1 MLREGFDIRVKTS
14 QIVQNQLP
22 RFIGEENTNF
32 VEFLTQY
39 YLSQEFQ
46 GGPTDILDNLDQYLN
61 LDILTEDIVSRTY
74 SLTQSVNYGDEEI
87 YVDSTLGF
95 PDEYGLLKINNEII
109 SYKEKTATSFS
120 GCLRGFSGI
129 EAYEE
134 GNYGTELVF
143 KSTEIDKHQSGD
155 TVENL
160 SNVFLKQFY
169 KKIKG
174 FLTPE
179 LENLKFVDGL
189 NVGTFLKESS
199 TLYKTK
205 GTEES
210 FRILFNVLYGITPSI
225 LNLEEQLVKPSS
237 ADYIRRKVIFG
248 ELLEG
253 LNPDLIVGQTLVSS
267 DGTANGPI
275 SEIEIVKK
283 RGKFTYKISLF
294 EGYDDRSL
302 INGTF
307 NITASSKVIGNFP
320 INSKT
325 LSVDSTIGF
334 PESGTILCGDNTITY
349 TEKTVNQFLNCSG
362 ILNEISDSD
371 SVRDPQYV
379 YAYENGDITK
389 IVRFSVSNILSEI
402 NFPEDTTLTND
413 DESITVINLGD
424 NVVNP
429 QLNKTYKELL
439 FNSWIYNTSSRYQIE
454 SSESNTTHTTKD
466 LLDKSSMKKGD
477 EVEIVDRRLNTVYGI
492 GRIADATNYSLK
504 LESYVNISGVALNT
518 RIVDVKRRLK
528 YASSSSEELKYP
540 NLLANIQNVYSDGND
555 YAYVATNSLPDF
567 EIKSDFASRFIDN
580 ADNIN
585 VINNSIIFPQIQLP
599 LPFITGDEVIYI
611 AENEANPI
619 TGLTSGRNYFIKIVS
634 EDSVRLYVSKS
645 FIYTDKFIEISVS
658 QNHPSGKHSLTL
670 LRQYNKKITSSKSLR
685 KITLKPKTNNGQK
698 ELTTAGKPVGMLVN
712 GTEIISYKGT
722 DEIYYGPIS
731 GKTIYNNGTDYD
743 VIDAPMLS
751 VSSPQVSTGAT
762 SFITPV
768 LEGSVKSILLD
779 TPEVEVNT
787 VSFVRIVGGNGSG
800 CILDPIIERKQS
812 QFEFDA
818 LNSLNVLA
826 ETITF
831 AQDHN
836 LTDGQEIIY
845 NANGNSEIGIGT
857 YYGSNAD
864 QSETL
869 LDGGSYYAKVFNS
882 NTIQLYGNQSDYK
895 AGINTI
901 GFTTTGNRG
910 IHKFRTIDF
919 KNVLVDIKVESE
931 GSGYTNRNLIVKPEG
946 ISAQDS
952 KVKFTNH
959 GFKDGELVKYTSDSP
974 ISGLSTTNQYY
985 VLKLNDNEFKLANA
999 GVGGTITTEYE
1010 RRDYVRFTSTGTGY
1024 QKFNYPDIQVDIG
1037 VSYATTSRTIVAKP
1051 LIKGSIID
1059 AYVYEE
1065 GSDYGSVILNYHNR
1079 PAVTV
1084 KQGKDGS
1091 VRPVI
1096 INGRIIDV
1104 VVETTGSEFFSKPDL
1119 IVNSSTGTGVKLNP
1133 VISGG
1138 KLVDVIVIKS
1148 GAGYSANDT
1157 IQVKASGSSFNID
1170 LNVRELKVNAL
1181 NRFGSEYL
1189 NSFGT
1194 TQDDEVLYSVLGYN
1208 DTIRESL
1215 SDNRGSEEKPDHS
1228 PIIGWA
1234 YDGNPIYGPF
1244 GYTDPSDSSAVSLL
1258 KSGYKLRTDLV
1269 KNRPVSDDFGDGF
1282 FVEDYVYDGSGDL
1295 DVYNGRYAKTP
1306 EFPNG
1311 IYAYYGSIEANPKV
1325 ISSFIPQFPYFIG
1338 NFFKSKFEEDVF
1350 DINQTNYDF
1359 STGKI
1364 QRNTFP
1370 YRIGSEYSSTDYVD
1384 FVYDKG
1390 SISATVEEASRGGV
1404 TSFNIIDSGSGYKVG
1419 DTINVDNTETGGSG
1433 ASAIVKSVKG
1443 KTIDNISTISDL
1455 YESATIIKRSFDTLD
1470 LYIQPYHDLNDQSF
1484 ITLYQPSF
1492 FTNPAEIPL
1501 FGTRKDPIHPQ
1512 TQQTKITYSSGFSGA
1527 KYGSAVAIGNSTL
1540 VVANDATIGAVYAY
1554 DMNGGNEV
1562 IISASDFANDD
1573 AFGISVAVGNNKIVV
1588 GASSDDDGG
1597 NATGS
1602 VYVYNL
1608 DGTGEVK
1615 ITASDAAED
1624 DQFGRSV
1631 DVGDNKIVVGAF
1643 NDNSSA
1649 GSAYIYNLDGTG
1661 EVKITA
1667 SDADPDD
1674 TFGRAVAIGHSK
1686 VVIGAP
1692 FADETANNTG
1702 TVYIFDQDG
1711 TNQVKVTASDN
1722 TVSTLNRKFGEALA
1736 VGSNKIVVGAPG
1748 VENEKGA
1755 VYIYNMDG
1763 TGEVKIQASDGIA
1776 SDKFG
1781 SSVAISDNYVIVG
1794 AWGDDDDG
1802 STSGSAYIYN
1812 LDGTNER
1819 KVTASNAGASDRFG
1833 YAVAVGANVAIV
1845 GAPYED
1851 ADANNAGAIYR
1862 FTLDAVTIV
1871 PTFEI
1876 ANYGSLREVSIP
1888 GLSGIHK
1895 IDVSK
1900 HSSIL
1905 VKEIPATTVGIIT
1918 DIYVA
1923 EIPSNVSIGSSIKI
1937 GTEVMSILNKFNTNR
1952 ILRVHRNAGGIHT
1965 ETSKV
1970 DYLPESFSI
1979 KLSTEN
1985 FESNVNR
1992 RVYFNP
1998 TESVGVGTTSGLG
2011 LEVNYSV
2018 GELSKSVSVETSSI
2032 FIPDHPFEDN
2042 QRVRLHRP
2050 SSAANPLLAYDSETD
2065 TSEYFPASSD
2075 LTKDFYIVNKGI
2087 DFIGLATA
2095 PGRDQGLYFEDNG
2108 TDSYEYF
2115 FEIFKPRTIVDAE
2128 VISTTVTTSVDHGLV
2143 SGDIINLELIS
2154 DQNVGIA
2161 FTETSVNVK
2170 YNNEYNKLLLSTVGF
2185 GSEVVNPLTNRITLQ
2200 NHKYS
2205 TGDKVFYDHSN
2216 NSSITGLSTGEYY
2229 VVRIDKDKFNLSET
2243 YKDTIADPQVVVS
2256 FGSTGGG
2263 SQSLSLI
2270 NPSINVTKNDTLIFD
2285 VGDASLEN
2293 TRLEF
2298 FYDNRFIN
2306 EFVST
2311 GSTNQFNVQRI
2322 GTPGAGIGTNI
2333 VSIRPLNGIDT
2344 ELFYSLRKGT
2354 EVISSDL
2361 DVVSYSSIKTKESDY
2376 TGKHTIIGSGTTT
2389 FNIVIKNR
2397 PERISYASS
2406 EISSLKYTTSSTGA
2420 VGGISEIRPVFEGIG
2435 YEKLPR
2441 FTGFNSTTG
2450 INAKIQ
2456 LDTTNIGK
2464 INDIKIKNEGII
2476 YPSDFTLAPQGR
2488 SSLICNI
2495 IDNQEITRV
2504 DITFGGRNYYTP
2516 PSFVCVDSA
2525 SRKVI
2530 EGVAFKATLSSGS
2543 ITDVDIISSAK
2554 GLASVQHELFT
2565 VNNTNGINIRSLT
2578 ATAEGLVT
2586 ATLSTPIVG
2595 FSTFAP
2601 PFAIGDEVFVE
2612 GIAKTSGKGF
2622 NSEDYGH
2629 KFFKVT
2635 DYQPTNPAVVIF
2647 DIGEDPGVAE
2657 AIQSFAT
2664 IINKKEYPVFN
2675 AVQENSTFFDNESI
2689 LLNYGAGF
2697 FKSDYIVDD
2706 YVGTYIK
2713 LKGKGAIQNNIEI
2726 KGEKSGS
2733 IAKVENFSFNDGNFV
2748 TSATAS
2754 QVGGWNNE
2762 TGLLSFDQQVI
2773 EDNDYYQSLSYS
2785 IRSSVPF
2792 DQLSD
2797 TVNRIVH
2804 PTGLKNFADVQIE
2817 NSVSVDVINQSKTV
2831 LIADFIN
2838 DARADQRNGL
2848 DLVLDSSISDEKTRD
2863 IRFLNKKLTDYFK
2876 CKTNRVLPIDDI
2888 SGKFSSKNF
2897 GQETYANL
2905 AIYPDYVGYS
2915 RFLIQTIGVGNTN
2928 FQIDD
2933 VVVLNDKLNAYTVNR
2948 GQIGNTYEPF
2958 IEHNG
2963 NMDQGVMYLRAQP
2976 EDPENS
2982 SYTFKSIRGYHN
2994 TSQTGIGTTSVGK
3007 VKLTT
3012 KSEKIESGI
3021 STNFSVIQNQNT
3033 NGLMIE
3039 AFVRDL
3045 VTNDINFIEL
3055 AIDHDGNNAYV
3066 AEYFIDSV
3074 ALISGTS
3081 GIPIGS
3087 FGATINSGY
3096 LNVSYDNNS
3105 SNPVELKSKTYNFE
3119 PTQSAGITTYRFKPN
3134 SQPDGSER
3142 TARYETRH
3150 KVVAIATDATNPS
3163 EEIVS
3168 IDINLDSAFKSIL
3181 KINHDDQTS
3190 IHQVLV
3196 GYDGTDTYVLPKYY
3210 VSIGNTTGLGTFS
3223 ATTDSQN
3230 IILKFHPEPGDTG
3243 RYDITSYSEILYRE
3257 LDRETEKVDLE
3268 YGTIEEEVLVTKYN
3282 SINGLGNDQ
3291 LEFEL
3296 KYDETP
3302 IFAKSIAPSSD
3313 NINQSTGLITIKDHF
3328 FSPGEELIYTPGST
3342 YAGVSSSPIGIGT
3355 TQVGGTIFTGSVIT
3369 GVSTIS
3375 ATTFTDATDKNLIEV
3390 GQTLEGEGIT
3400 SGSTIVSIGQTFQ
3413 YFVATSTGN
3422 TTATG
3427 IAATSIFATGA
3438 NVFGSNGTS
3447 VGSIV
3452 SIGADSI
3459 TLDANFPSG
3468 TATYYTDN
3476 LGFGISMSNAGT
3488 ATTITGS
3495 YSCGLTTDKMPSR
3508 VYCIRFNADTFKLTG
3523 VKNSGIG
3530 FTFTDYGQGNDHMF
3544 EMKKK
3549 NEKSLIA
3556 VDNITQYPILYTE
3569 INHTLGIPVNDTG
3582 EFITLTGIS
3591 SINPRDIVKVDDE
3604 YMKIVNVGLATQAA
3618 GPITGIGNFNLI
3630 EVTRG
3635 VVGSAATSHAASSE
3649 ARVYHGSYNIV
3660 GDKIFFLEAPKGVGD
3675 NDKRDSRN
3683 LPLTKSTFS
3692 GRVFLRNDYSK
3703 NLIYDDISPKFT
3715 GIGQTFDITYEGQ
3728 EVDYIEPGS
3737 GILFINE
3744 IFQTPTTENNAGN
3757 NYELE
3762 STNSTSDITFT
3773 GIKSPLTNQLII
3785 SDYDVNQN
3793 ALPRGGVI
3801 VSLGST
3807 SGLGYAPLIGSK
3819 VAFDINGS
3827 GTIVGV
3833 KDSPSIGESLGI
3845 VTAQYD
3851 NVTGI
3856 LTVTTQQNH
3865 YFNGLGDYVYLDN
3878 LEFSCTKINVGT
3890 PNGFTYDPS
3899 TGISTI
3905 SFASAHGLVN
3915 GDAISIDTDSITFT
3929 CTQGPGNHTYPRAT
3943 DPANG
3948 QYLTISNVSA
3958 NSFQVNVGTGGTGTS
3973 PHTFVSATANAIKTL
3988 NYQGFTTSFFP
3999 DGTLGNIF
4007 PIISTDGTTSFA
4019 ANIGISTI
4027 PHIYE
4032 GGGQAFPHYPDL
4044 TSGSGYY
4051 GEVSIGITFA
4061 SHTGS
4066 AANITATVGAGG
4078 SLSYNIVDGGSG
4090 YSNAFSE
4097 VQPPSYGALE
4107 VVGVSR
4113 LGSGIT
4119 TETGS
4124 GLLLDLNVEPSE
4136 RRMPDRFSD
4145 AANLILRNKLFIAD
4159 VAVGKMLAQYP
4170 SFSVPGGDQNC
4181 KDDVVDVIESIAY
4194 NLEFSGNGNVY
4205 DSANLYITGA
4215 HVAGEEAQSITAF
4228 EEAKTAMIS
4237 AMRNEAIDNTAPLGG
4252 SFAETSALI
4261 EANRTLLIDESID
4274 RMLLANPTF
4283 FFPAGPAACRADVNL
4298 IIDAILTN
4306 LSSGG
4311 NNAVYD
4317 IALTFANNATD
4328 AYLAGAGQATLSDE
4342 IVQNLEDLLR
4352 DIAQNITFNIT
4363 GASSETQVTNPSM
4376 TVDAAVDTAIQDL
4389 ITILRTAINANT
4401 VSVTR
4406 TSPSLLTSRIQ
4417 YFDNTITTDPA
4428 GIPYCANVASAIDSF
4443 VGIVTFAIGNGTLP
4457 NRTPSFLEQF
4467 EVKDFKIARNGYNF
4481 RRGDKLTAVGLVTAA
4496 GLSAPVETFELEVL
4510 GTFQDSAALW
4520 QFGELDFIDSIKP
4533 YQTEPRTRFPLYRNN
4548 ELISFEIDKNDPD
4561 SVLIDLEA
4569 LLLVFVNGILQEPNK
4584 SYNFFGGTSII
4595 FVEPIRPEDE
4605 VDIFFYRGTRG
4616 KDSFLEDV
4624 SPDVQIG
4631 DFIRINK
4638 NNEHPTSKTQ
4648 EERIIFDIL
4657 ESDLIET
4664 NVYSGTGINTT
4675 TPRPITLLPQKRDRI
4690 INSVVVSKKRQLL
4703 SSQIYPISRVIKS
4716 ITQSDTE
4723 IFVDDAQQFFYE
4735 EGAPISQT
4743 ISSVGGLLVD
4753 DVEVSQA
4760 SITPSLLLGGV
4771 IKVSITNSGSG
4782 YETPPTVGF
4791 TGGLRAQGTA
4801 VLSSSGLFK
4810 RFVIDNPGSN
4820 FTYPPVVTF
4829 GGGLAAQSATASI
4842 GAGGTVTGITLDGI
4856 TLDTSDN
4863 SNIYEFG
4870 SGTSIVPNGS
4880 GSGTTGGFSIGSP
4893 HLRFGG
4899 SSGTRFV
4906 TFNPIDSR
4914 SIDTV
4919 RVYAIRG
4926 NDTNGG
4932 ETPDIQGIEDLRIQY
4947 QITDQGVAVDN
4958 GKWIDM
4964 GIVISAIDQ
4973 GSGAGVLENYDFTL
4987 TSEQKSSHVYF
4998 RLFQEDNSGSD
5009 YDHYGILSITFLSS
5023 ANAEI
5028 PESTITLTK
5037 NLLEPN
5043 PAGIT
5048 DATASIILGRKIDS
5062 VTMTDFG
5069 EGYTVGS
5076 NVSFT
5081 GGNFDSAASAEV
5093 GQISG
5098 YVESLSISSPG
5109 SGYNPNSQVTLEFT
5123 VPTDTNVDN
5132 LITASGVANVGSS
5145 GTVTSATLTNSGIG
5159 YTQIPFVSAPVP
5171 PVKVESITGIDF
5183 IQGFAGI
5190 ITGITQV
5197 SGVGTALG
5205 LQFDLQ
5211 IESGDFLSLSQG
5223 YPIYVYD
5230 THVGSGVTSI
5240 DTTDSQTVG
5249 IGTTFLDNIYY
5260 VHSITRDGVNAVVT
5274 ANVKSDS
5281 NITGI
5286 STTGLNLGKFSW
5298 GRLDFSKRGLN
5309 AIAIDISDYTA
5320 GGLST
5325 YPQIQRRGYGLR
5337 NTGSLSY

>member
-1 MLREGFDIRVKTS
+1 MLSEGFDVRVKTS

-61 LDILTEDIVSRTY
+61 LDILTEENLSRTY
-74 SLTQSVNYGDEEI
+74 SLTQSVSYGDEEI

-143 KSTEIDKHQSGD
+143 KSTEIDQHQSGD
-155 TVENL
+155 VVENL

-179 LENLKFVDGL
+179 LENIKFVDGL

-199 TLYKTK
+199 SLYKAK

-225 LNLEEQLVKPSS
+225 LNLEDQLVKPSS

-253 LNPDLIVGQTLVSS
+253 SNPDLIVGQTLVSS

-362 ILNEISDSD
+362 INNEILDSD
-371 SVRDPQYV
+371 SVRETGYV
-379 YAYENGDITK
+379 YAYENGDTTK

-504 LESYVNISGVALNT
+504 LESYVNISGVSLNT
-518 RIVDVKRRLK
+518 KLVDVKRRLK

-540 NLLANIQNVYSDGND
+540 NLLANIQNVYSDGDD

-580 ADNIN
+580 ADTVN
-585 VINNSIIFPQIQLP
+585 VVSNSIIFPQIQLP
-599 LPFITGDEVIYI
+599 LPFITGDEVVYI
-611 AENEANPI
+611 AENEESPI

-634 EDSVRLYVSKS
+634 EDSIRLYVSKS

-670 LRQYNKKITSSKSLR
+670 LRQYGKKITSSKSLR
-685 KITLKPKTNNGQK
+685 KITLKPNTNNGQK

-743 VIDAPMLS
+743 VIDAPILS

-768 LEGSVKSILLD
+768 VQGSVKSILLD

-800 CILDPIIERKQS
+800 CILDPIIERKRS

-831 AQDHN
+831 ATDHN

-845 NANGNSEIGIGT
+845 SANGNSEIGIGT
-857 YYGSNAD
+857 YYGSNTD

-946 ISAQDS
+946 VSTQDS

-959 GFKDGELVKYTSDSP
+959 GFEDGELVKYTSDDP

-1024 QKFNYPDIQVDIG
+1024 HKFNYPDIQVDIG

-1051 LIKGSIID
+1051 LIRGSIID
-1059 AYVYEE
+1059 TYIYEE

-1157 IQVKASGSSFNID
+1157 ITVKAPGSAFNID
-1170 LNVRELKVNAL
+1170 LNVRELRVNAL

-1194 TQDDEVLYSVLGYN
+1194 IQDDEVLYSVLGYN

-1269 KNRPVSDDFGDGF
+1269 KNRPVSADFGDGF

-1295 DVYNGRYAKTP
+1295 DIYNGRYAKTP

-1311 IYAYYGSIEANPKV
+1311 TYAYYGSIEANPEV
-1325 ISSFIPQFPYFIG
+1325 INSFIPQFPYFIG
-1338 NFFKSKFEEDVF
+1338 NFFKSKFNEDVF
-1350 DINQTNYDF
+1350 DIDQTNYDF

-1404 TSFNIIDSGSGYKVG
+1404 TSFSIIDSGSGYKVG
-1419 DTINVDNTETGGSG
+1419 DTINVDDTETGGSG

-1443 KTIDNISTISDL
+1443 KTIDNITTISDL
-1455 YESATIIKRSFDTLD
+1455 YESATIVKRSFDTLD
-1470 LYIQPYHDLNDQSF
+1470 LYVQPYHDLNNESF

-1501 FGTRKDPIHPQ
+1501 FGTRKDPVHPQ
-1512 TQQTKITYSSGFSGA
+1512 TQQTTIRYSNGFSNA

-1540 VVANDATIGAVYAY
+1540 VVSNNASVGAVYAY

-1562 IISASDFANDD
+1562 IISASDFAAGDS
-1573 AFGISVAVGNNKIVV
+1573 FGISVAVGSNKIVV
-1588 GASSDDDGG
+1588 GASYDDDGG

-1602 VYVYNL
+1602 VYAYNL

-1615 ITASDAAED
+1615 ITASDAAAN

-1631 DVGDNKIVVGAF
+1631 DVGDNKIIVGSF

-1661 EVKITA
+1661 EIKVVA
-1667 SDADPDD
+1667 SDSDPSD

-1686 VVIGAP
+1686 IAIGAP
-1692 FADETANNTG
+1692 FADETASNTG
-1702 TVYIFDQDG
+1702 TVYIYDQDG
-1711 TNQVKVTASDN
+1711 TNQVSVIASDN
-1722 TVSTLNRKFGEALA
+1722 TVNTLNRKFGEALA
-1736 VGSNKIVVGAPG
+1736 IGSNKIVVGAPG
-1748 VENEKGA
+1748 VENERGA
-1755 VYIYNMDG
+1755 VYVYDMDG
-1763 TGEVKIQASDGIA
+1763 TGEVKIQASDGVATDRFGA
-1776 SDKFG
+1776 SVD
-1781 SSVAISDNYVIVG
+1781 ISGNYIIVG

-1819 KVTASNAGASDRFG
+1819 KVTASNAGEFDRFG
-1833 YAVAVGANVAIV
+1833 YAVAVDANIAIV
-1845 GAPYED
+1845 GAPMED
-1851 ADANNAGAIYR
+1851 GDASNAGAIYR

-1876 ANYGSLREVSIP
+1876 ANYGSLKEVSIP
-1888 GLSGIHK
+1888 GLSGVHK
-1895 IDVSK
+1895 INVNK
-1900 HSSIL
+1900 YSSIL
-1905 VKEIPATTVGIIT
+1905 VKEIPATTVGIVT

-1970 DYLPESFSI
+1970 EYLPEFFSI

-1998 TESVGVGTTSGLG
+1998 TESVGVGRTTGLG
-2011 LEVNYSV
+2011 IEVNYSV

-2032 FIPDHPFEDN
+2032 FIPNHPFEDN

-2095 PGRDQGLYFEDNG
+2095 PGRDQGLYFDDNG

-2128 VISTTVTTSVDHGLV
+2128 VLSTTVTTSTDHGLI
-2143 SGDIINLELIS
+2143 SGDIVDLKLIS
-2154 DQNVGIA
+2154 EQNVGIA
-2161 FTETSVNVK
+2161 FTETAVNVK
-2170 YNNEYNKLLLSTVGF
+2170 YNTEYNKLLLSTVGF
-2185 GSEVVNPLTNRITLQ
+2185 GSEAVNPLTNRITLQ
-2200 NHKYS
+2200 DHKYS
-2205 TGDKVFYDHSN
+2205 TGDKLFYDHSN

-2229 VVRIDKDKFNLSET
+2229 VVRVDKDKFSLSES

-2263 SQSLSLI
+2263 SQSISLI
-2270 NPSINVTKNDTLIFD
+2270 NPSIKVTKNDTLVFD
-2285 VGDASLEN
+2285 VSDVSLEN
-2293 TRLEF
+2293 SKLEF

-2333 VSIRPLNGIDT
+2333 VSIRPLTGIDT
-2344 ELFYSLRKGT
+2344 ELFYSLRRGT

-2376 TGKHTIIGSGTTT
+2376 TGRYTVISSEPTS
-2389 FNIVIKNR
+2389 FNIVLKNR

-2406 EISSLKYTTSSTGA
+2406 EISSLEYTTSSTGA
-2420 VGGISEIRPVFEGIG
+2420 VGGISEIKSVFEGIG

-2441 FTGFNSTTG
+2441 FTGFDSTNG

-2464 INDIKIKNEGII
+2464 INDIKIKNEGIV
-2476 YPSDFTLAPQGR
+2476 YPSDYTLAPQGR
-2488 SSLICNI
+2488 SSLICNV

-2525 SRKVI
+2525 SRNVI

-2565 VNNTNGINIRSLT
+2565 VNNTNGINIKSLT

-2586 ATLSTPIVG
+2586 ATLSTPIFG
-2595 FSTFAP
+2595 FSTSTP
-2601 PFAIGDEVFVE
+2601 PFAVGDEVFVE

-2635 DYQPTNPAVVIF
+2635 DYQPTNPAVVTF
-2647 DIGEDPGVAE
+2647 DVGEDPGVAA
-2657 AIQSFAT
+2657 AIQSFAI
-2664 IINKKEYPVFN
+2664 IINKNEYPIFN
-2675 AVQENSTFFDNESI
+2675 AVQENSTFFENESI

-2706 YVGTYIK
+2706 YVGSYIK

-2785 IRSSVPF
+2785 IRSSIPF
-2792 DQLSD
+2792 DQISD

-2817 NSVSVDVINQSKTV
+2817 NSVSVDVVNQSKTV

-2838 DARADQRNGL
+2838 DARVDQRNGL

-2863 IRFLNKKLTDYFK
+2863 IKFVNKKLTDYFK

-2888 SGKFSSKNF
+2888 SGKFSSKNSD
-2897 GQETYANL
+2897 QETYENL

-2963 NMDQGVMYLRAQP
+2963 NMDQGVMYLRSQP

-3012 KSEKIESGI
+3012 KSEKIEAGI
-3021 STNFSVIQNQNT
+3021 STSFLAIQNQNT

-3045 VTNDINFIEL
+3045 ITNDINFVEL
-3055 AIDHDGNNAYV
+3055 AIDHDGTDAYL

-3087 FGATINSGY
+3087 FGATVNSGY
-3096 LNVSYDNNS
+3096 LNVSYENNS
-3105 SNPVELKSKTYNFE
+3105 NNPVELKSKTYNFE

-3181 KINHDDQTS
+3181 KINHNNQTS

-3196 GYDGTDTYVLPKYY
+3196 GYDGTDTYALPKYY

-3230 IILKFHPEPGDTG
+3230 IILKFHPEPGDSG
-3243 RYDITSYSEILYRE
+3243 RYDVTSYSEILYRE

-3268 YGTIEEEVLVTKYN
+3268 YGTIEEEVLVAKYN

-3291 LEFEL
+3291 LEFDL
-3296 KYDETP
+3296 KYNETP

-3328 FSPGEELIYTPGST
+3328 FSPGEELLYTPGST

-3413 YFVATSTGN
+3413 YFVANSTGN

-3427 IAATSIFATGA
+3427 IAVTSIFATGA

-3452 SIGADSI
+3452 SIGVDSI

-3556 VDNITQYPILYTE
+3556 IDNITQYPILYTE
-3569 INHTLGIPVNDTG
+3569 INYELGIPVNDTG
-3582 EFITLTGIS
+3582 EFVTLTGIS

-3604 YMKIVNVGLATQAA
+3604 YMKVVNVGLATQAS

-3630 EVTRG
+3630 EVNRG

-3744 IFQTPTTENNAGN
+3744 IFQTPTTENNEGN

-3773 GIKSPLTNQLII
+3773 GIKSPLSNELIV

-3801 VSLGST
+3801 ISLGST

-3878 LEFSCTKINVGT
+3878 LEFSCAAEHVGVT
-3890 PNGFTYDPS
+3890 T
-3899 TGISTI
+3899 TI
-3905 SFASAHGLVN
+3905 
-3915 GDAISIDTDSITFT
+3915 
-3929 CTQGPGNHTYPRAT
+3929 
-3943 DPANG
+3943 
-3948 QYLTISNVSA
+3948 
-3958 NSFQVNVGTGGTGTS
+3958 
-3973 PHTFVSATANAIKTL
+3973 
-3988 NYQGFTTSFFP
+3988 FP
-3999 DGTLGNIF
+3999 DGTLGNTF
-4007 PIISTDGTTSFA
+4007 PIVSVDSTTSFT
-4019 ANIGISTI
+4019 ANIGICTI

-4032 GGGQAFPHYPDL
+4032 GGGQAFPYYPDL
-4044 TSGSGYY
+4044 TPGSGYY

-4066 AANITATVGAGG
+4066 NANITATVGAGG
-4078 SLSYNIVDGGSG
+4078 SLSYNIIDGGSG
-4090 YSNAFSE
+4090 YSNPFVE

-4107 VVGVSR
+4107 VVGISR

-4145 AANLILRNKLFIAD
+4145 AADLILRNKLFIAD

-4170 SFSVPGGDQNC
+4170 TFSIPTGDQSC
-4181 KDDVVDVIESIAY
+4181 KDDIVDVIESIAF
-4194 NLEFSGNGNVY
+4194 NLEFGGNGNVH
-4205 DSANLYITGA
+4205 DSASLYITGG
-4215 HVAGEEAQSITAF
+4215 HVAAEEVQSITAF
-4228 EEAKTAMIS
+4228 DEAKAAMIKV
-4237 AMRNEAIDNTAPLGG
+4237 MRNEAVDTTAPLGG
-4252 SFAETSALI
+4252 SFAETASLI

-4283 FFPAGPAACRADVNL
+4283 FFPTGPAACRADVDLMINA
-4298 IIDAILTN
+4298 IIAN
-4306 LSSGG
+4306 LSGGG

-4317 IALTFANNATD
+4317 LALTFANDAID
-4328 AYLAGAGQATLSDE
+4328 AYLVGAGQAGLSDE

-4352 DIAQNITFNIT
+4352 DIAQNVTFNIT
-4363 GASSETQVTNPSM
+4363 GFSTETQVTNPSM

-4389 ITILRTAINANT
+4389 IAIFRTAITANT
-4401 VSVTR
+4401 VSVSR
-4406 TSPSLLTSRIQ
+4406 TSGSSLTDRVQ
-4417 YFDNTITTDPA
+4417 YFDNTITIDPA
-4428 GIPYCANVASAIDSF
+4428 GTPYCANVASAIDSF
-4443 VGIVTFAIGNGTLP
+4443 VGIVTVAIGSSTLP

-4481 RRGDKLTAVGLVTAA
+4481 RRGDKFTAVGLVTAA
-4496 GLSAPVETFELEVL
+4496 GLSAPAETFELEVL

-4548 ELISFEIDKNDPD
+4548 ELISFETDKNDPD

-4584 SYNFFGGTSII
+4584 AYNFFGGTSII
-4595 FVEPIRPEDE
+4595 FTEPVRPEDE

-4624 SPDVQIG
+4624 SPDIKIG

-4638 NNEHPTSKTQ
+4638 NNEYPTSKTQ

-4664 NVYSGTGINTT
+4664 NVYSGTGINTV

-4690 INSVVVSKKRQLL
+4690 INSVVVSKKRELL

-4735 EGAPISQT
+4735 EGAPISQS

-4760 SITPSLLLGGV
+4760 SITPSVLLGGV
-4771 IKVSITNSGSG
+4771 INVSITNGGSG
-4782 YETPPTVGF
+4782 YETSPTVGF
-4791 TGGLRAQGTA
+4791 TGGSRAQGTA
-4801 VLSSSGLFK
+4801 VLSSSGLLK

-4820 FTYPPVVTF
+4820 YTYPPMVTF
-4829 GGGLAAQSATASI
+4829 GGGLASQSATASI

-4863 SNIYEFG
+4863 SNIYELG
-4870 SGTSIVPNGS
+4870 NGTSIVSNGS
-4880 GSGTTGGFSIGSP
+4880 GSGTTGGFNIGSP

-4899 SSGTRFV
+4899 SAGTRFV

-4914 SIDTV
+4914 SVDTV

-4932 ETPDIQGIEDLRIQY
+4932 ETPDIEGIEDLRIQY

-4958 GKWIDM
+4958 GNWIDM
-4964 GIVISAIDQ
+4964 GIVISAVDQ
-4973 GSGAGVLENYDFTL
+4973 GSGSGALENYDFSL

-5037 NLLEPN
+5037 NPLEPN
-5043 PAGIT
+5043 PAGIV

-5069 EGYTVGS
+5069 EGYAVGS

-5093 GQISG
+5093 GQVSG
-5098 YVESLSISSPG
+5098 YVDSLSISLPG

-5145 GTVTSATLTNSGIG
+5145 GTVTSVTLTNSGIG
-5159 YTQIPFVSAPVP
+5159 YTQIPVVSAPVP

-5183 IQGFAGI
+5183 IQGFSGI
-5190 ITGITQV
+5190 VTGITQV
-5197 SGVGTALG
+5197 SGVGAPLG
-5205 LQFDLQ
+5205 LQFNLKV
-5211 IESGDFLSLSQG
+5211 ESGDFTSLLQG

-5260 VHSITRDGVNAVVT
+5260 VHSITRDGGNAVVT

-5298 GRLDFSKRGLN
+5298 GRLDFSNRGLN